1 MLSRLDKV
9 LLFSEIFLVLL
20 EQKAPQDEVYRHHA
34 LRLQSRGRELANGQG
49 LRILYRPE
57 GIDEMVTDESAAEE
71 LDKIIEEL
79 EELLELI
86 HSHQPTHAGIP
97 VSLPGTNLHREA
109 NHG

>member
-20 EQKAPQDEVYRHHA
+20 EQKAPQDEVFRHHV
-34 LRLQSRGRELANGQG
+34 LRLQSRGRELSTGQG
-49 LRILYRPE
+49 LRILFRPE

-79 EELLELI
+79 EELVELI
-86 HSHQPTHAGIP
+86 HRLPAGGATTDI
-97 VSLPGTNLHREA
+97 LEDIHREA
-109 NHG
+109 THG